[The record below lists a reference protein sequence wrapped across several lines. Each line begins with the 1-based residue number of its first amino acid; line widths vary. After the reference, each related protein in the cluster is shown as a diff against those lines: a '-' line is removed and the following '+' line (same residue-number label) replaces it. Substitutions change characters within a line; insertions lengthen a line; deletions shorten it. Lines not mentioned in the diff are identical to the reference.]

1 MSEALDDFAT
11 LLARGRDGDRE
22 ALTKLA
28 ERYES
33 KIRLVAR
40 ARLGP
45 ALRPYLDSMDLVQSV
60 HRTLMTGL
68 REGKFHISS
77 PEKLVALA
85 LVMVRR
91 KVAHHWRRFRR
102 ELRTPAGREGPAQLA
117 TLLASLVSPAQDPA
131 SALQFTEAVQR
142 LCDTLSATEQRVLEL
157 QLEGYRPGE
166 IAATLGLNSVALRVR
181 LLRLRQRL
189 RASGLFNDWL

>member
-1 MSEALDDFAT
+1 MSEAPDDFAK

-33 KIRLVAR
+33 KVRLVAR

-45 ALRPYLDSMDLVQSV
+45 ALRQHLDSMDLVQSV
-60 HRTLMTGL
+60 HRTLITGL
-68 REGKFHISS
+68 REGKFNIST

-91 KVAHHWRRFRR
+91 KVAHHWRRIQR
-102 ELRTPAGREGPAQLA
+102 EQRTPPLPQGPAQLA
-117 TLLASLVSPAQDPA
+117 TLLDSLVSHAQDPA
-131 SALQFTEAVQR
+131 SALQFTEAVQC
-142 LCDTLSATEQRVLEL
+142 LCDTLNATEQRVLEI
-157 QLEGYRPGE
+157 G
-166 IAATLGLNSVALRVR
+166 
-181 LLRLRQRL
+181 
-189 RASGLFNDWL
+189 RAHV